1 MIKLKR
7 NQRRNKLAVNIMKI
21 IIDENYCKGC
31 DICIEVCPKDVYK
44 KSETL
49 NKKGIYPPNPVNPK
63 ECTNCQLC
71 ILQCPDQAITVE
83 TEE

>member
-1 MIKLKR
+1 
-7 NQRRNKLAVNIMKI
+7 MKI

-49 NKKGIYPPNPVNPK
+49 NKKGIYPPNPINPK

>member
-1 MIKLKR
+1 
-7 NQRRNKLAVNIMKI
+7 
-21 IIDENYCKGC
+21 
-31 DICIEVCPKDVYK
+31 VCPKDVYK